1 MNDSAN
7 LLWQIVFAGHR
18 IEERLES
25 ALEQTGLSLAKFG
38 ALRHLAEASQPLALS
53 QLAEKIACV
62 KSNVTQLVDRLENDG
77 LVRRIPDPNDRRS
90 ILAAITDDGRTRFE
104 AGAAVLA
111 QAQQEL
117 LSDLPAEQRAAVA
130 MVVSNVGGSIV
141 PR

>member
-1 MNDSAN
+1 MNDSAD
-7 LLWQIVFAGHR
+7 LLWQIVSAGHR

-25 ALEQTGLSLAKFG
+25 ALEQTGLSLAKYG

-90 ILAAITDDGRTRFE
+90 ILASITDDGRNRYE
-104 AGAAVLA
+104 AGSTALA
-111 QAQQEL
+111 QAQHEL
-117 LSDLPAEQRAAVA
+117 LSDLPAEQRALVA
-130 MVVSNVGGSIV
+130 SIVSNVGGSAL
-141 PR
+141 PS

>member
-1 MNDSAN
+1 MNDSAD
-7 LLWQIVFAGHR
+7 LLWQIIFAGHR

-90 ILAAITDDGRTRFE
+90 ILASITDDGRSRFE
-104 AGAAVLA
+104 AGSAALA

-117 LSDLPAEQRAAVA
+117 LSDLPAEQRSAVA
-130 MVVSNVGGSIV
+130 SIISSVGGSAV
-141 PR
+141 HS